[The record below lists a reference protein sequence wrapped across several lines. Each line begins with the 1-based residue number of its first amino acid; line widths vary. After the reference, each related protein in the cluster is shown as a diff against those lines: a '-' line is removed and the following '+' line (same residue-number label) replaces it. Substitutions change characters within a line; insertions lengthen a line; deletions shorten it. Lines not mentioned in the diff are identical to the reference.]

1 MPNAPKSQ
9 DILDFWF
16 TEISCKLWFKKNAEF
31 DAVIKQRFGKA
42 VADALYGKF
51 DRWADD
57 ANSCLALIILL
68 DQFTRNI
75 FRRSGRAFS
84 GDEIALALSI
94 RCVDRGYL
102 VTAEESYC
110 HFMLMPMMHSEN
122 IGIQKA
128 ALPLF
133 EKHTSN
139 LTYSSAIKHYDIIA
153 QFGRFPHRNN
163 VLGRP
168 NTPEEDIFLTQPGSS
183 F

>member
-68 DQFTRNI
+68 DQFTRDQTL
-75 FRRSGRAFS
+75 RYYSPVWAVS
-84 GDEIALALSI
+84 
-94 RCVDRGYL
+94 
-102 VTAEESYC
+102 
-110 HFMLMPMMHSEN
+110 
-122 IGIQKA
+122 
-128 ALPLF
+128 
-133 EKHTSN
+133 TS
-139 LTYSSAIKHYDIIA
+139 
-153 QFGRFPHRNN
+153 Q
-163 VLGRP
+163 
-168 NTPEEDIFLTQPGSS
+168 
-183 F
+183 